1 MVRTAPGP
9 DELSKGEP
17 LIGVLA
23 LQGSF
28 PLHIRSLERC
38 GARTRRVRKPAD
50 LEGLSGLVIP
60 GGESTTMENLALRC
74 GLFEAL
80 GEAGRDGL
88 PIFGTCAGAILLGK
102 GAERPD
108 RLELVDVEVRR
119 NAYGRQVDSFS
130 QDLFLAP
137 FDSPFRC
144 VFIRAPKIETPPESS
159 PCEILGKH
167 GDNPVLLRS
176 GQILLATFHPEL
188 TSDLRIHKLF
198 LEICGIRAPRVE
210 PEAPAEAGRGRP
222 GEKTF

>member
-1 MVRTAPGP
+1 MVSAAPGP
-9 DELSKGEP
+9 DHLRNGEP
-17 LIGVLA
+17 VIGVLA

-28 PLHIRSLERC
+28 PLHIASLERC

-50 LEGLSGLVIP
+50 LEGLAGLVIP

-80 GEAGRDGL
+80 GEAGRGGL

-102 GAERPD
+102 GAERPE
-108 RLELVDVEVRR
+108 RLELVNVEVRR

-137 FDSPFRC
+137 FDSPFHG
-144 VFIRAPKIETPPESS
+144 VFIRAPVIETPPENS
-159 PCEILGKH
+159 PCEVLGKYE
-167 GDNPVLLRS
+167 GNPVLLRS

-188 TSDLRIHKLF
+188 TSDLRVHKLF
-198 LEICGIRAPRVE
+198 LKICGITDSRDE
-210 PEAPAEAGRGRP
+210 PEVPGEAGRSQLR
-222 GEKTF
+222 EKSF

>member
-1 MVRTAPGP
+1 MVSAVSATDHLRN
-9 DELSKGEP
+9 GEP
-17 LIGVLA
+17 VIGVLA

-28 PLHIRSLERC
+28 PLHIASLERC

-80 GEAGRDGL
+80 GKAGRDGL

-102 GAERPD
+102 GTERPE
-108 RLELVDVEVRR
+108 RLELVDVEVHR

-137 FDSPFRC
+137 FDSPFHG
-144 VFIRAPKIETPPESS
+144 VFIRAPIIEAPPGNSD
-159 PCEILGKH
+159 CEILGKH
-167 GDNPVLLRS
+167 DGNPVLLRS
-176 GQILLATFHPEL
+176 GQFLLATFHPEL
-188 TSDLRIHKLF
+188 TSDLRVHKLF
-198 LEICGIRAPRVE
+198 LQICGVTGSCAE
-210 PEAPAEAGRGRP
+210 PEVP
-222 GEKTF
+222 GEAAVNLLREKSI